1 MATLRLSNID
11 EYVSGNVR
19 TDAIEIV
26 RGEQKRFVANT
37 GVNLTN
43 YSFTTQVTYFN
54 ASVTYSGTAPN
65 ETVAITGFSQV
76 INTTDSDFTNIV
88 VVTNASN
95 GDVEFRIPQ
104 NLVPSEINVP
114 IDSASPLVAVVTT
127 TINRDTTAS
136 FPIIDKESVAIIV
149 RYAPV

>member
-37 GVNLTN
+37 GVDLTN

-54 ASVTYSGTAPN
+54 ASVAYSGTAPN
-65 ETVAITGFSQV
+65 ETVTITGFSPV
-76 INTTDSDFTNIV
+76 SGTTDSDFSTIV
-88 VVTNASN
+88 VVTDAAN
-95 GDVEFRIPQ
+95 GDVEFRIPS
-104 NLVPSEINVP
+104 NLVPAEIDVP
-114 IDSASPLVAVVTT
+114 IDTASPLVAVVTT

-149 RYAPV
+149 RWSPA